1 MYDRQKIEDFQ
12 IRMEEITE
20 KFEKREAFQLM
31 TAELEKCEDKYLS
44 EFMGPLN
51 FLKYE
56 PTLDW
61 IERNA
66 KRNENITQAWG
77 HLAASS
83 NFTWE
88 RAKKWLD
95 MGRPWSLIAI
105 DAVKFCTTTGE
116 RLNQSPW
123 MRELNPRLMDYPKLD
138 SIAIG
143 LQEYLKKD
151 NVPRTKNAVGLII
164 ENIFGIEK

>member
-1 MYDRQKIEDFQ
+1 MYDREKIEDFQ
-12 IRMEEITE
+12 VRMGEIAEKTE
-20 KFEKREAFQLM
+20 KVEAFNII
-31 TAELEKCEDKYLS
+31 TSELEKCEDKYLS
-44 EFMGPLN
+44 EFMAPLN

-66 KRNENITQAWG
+66 QRNDNITLAWG

-83 NFTWE
+83 NFTWK

-95 MGRPWSLIAI
+95 LGRPWSLIAL
-105 DAVKFCTTTGE
+105 DAVIFCTTTGE

-123 MRELNPRLMDYPKLD
+123 MRELNPKLMDDPKLD
-138 SIAIG
+138 KVAKE
-143 LQEYLKKD
+143 LQEYLKMD
-151 NVPRTKNAVGLII
+151 SVPRTKNAVGVII
-164 ENIFGIEK
+164 NNIFGTV

>member
-1 MYDRQKIEDFQ
+1 MYDREKIESFQ
-12 IRMEEITE
+12 IRMEEIIE
-20 KFEKREAFQLM
+20 KSEKEEAFDLI
-31 TAELEKCEDKYLS
+31 TAELEKCEDRYLS
-44 EFMGPLN
+44 ELMGPLN

-66 KRNENITQAWG
+66 ERNENITQAWG

-88 RAKKWLD
+88 RAQKWLD
-95 MGRPWSLIAI
+95 LGRPWSLIAL
-105 DAVKFCTTTGE
+105 DALKFCTTTGE

-123 MRELNPRLMDYPKLD
+123 MRELNPRLMDNPKLD
-138 SIAIG
+138 KIANG
-143 LQEYLKKD
+143 LQDYLKKD
-151 NVPRTKNAVGLII
+151 SVARTKNAARLII
-164 ENIFGIEK
+164 DNIFGVEK

>member
-1 MYDRQKIEDFQ
+1 M
-12 IRMEEITE
+12 
-20 KFEKREAFQLM
+20 
-31 TAELEKCEDKYLS
+31 
-44 EFMGPLN
+44 
-51 FLKYE
+51 
-56 PTLDW
+56 
-61 IERNA
+61 
-66 KRNENITQAWG
+66 
-77 HLAASS
+77 AASS